1 MKINLT
7 PYLRLDAAVLSAS
20 GVSFV
25 VGAAIASY
33 VTMRNLKAKYEKR
46 ADEEIAQVRE
56 YYKVV
61 RKEGD
66 LYSDPVALLESKIDE
81 LGYDSITA
89 DVDGDIS
96 NAEDVEEE
104 YQGPR
109 FELQPKG
116 YHDEV
121 VKTQSI
127 FDQQVTE
134 KEASV
139 DDEDE
144 ELIYVISR
152 AAFLSNETDYE
163 QVAITYFEGDDVFV
177 DNNDQ
182 IIDRID
188 LLLGEETPPFGKH
201 SNDNNIVYI
210 RNENFE
216 AEFEV
221 TRSKGS
227 YTSEV
232 LGFNPEDITPPIK
245 KFRRL
250 DE

>member
-1 MKINLT
+1 MKIDLT
-7 PYLRLDAAVLSAS
+7 PYLRLDAVVLSAS

-33 VTMRNLKAKYEKR
+33 VTMRNLKTKYEKM
-46 ADEEIAQVRE
+46 ADDEIAQVRE

-81 LGYDSITA
+81 LGYDSFTA
-89 DVDGDIS
+89 DVDGDVS
-96 NAEDVEEE
+96 VVEDE

-109 FELQPKG
+109 VEIQS
-116 YHDEV
+116 
-121 VKTQSI
+121 QSI

-139 DDEDE
+139 DDEDDE
-144 ELIYVISR
+144 PIYIISR
-152 AAFLSNETDYE
+152 AAFLSNETDYD
-163 QVAITYFEGDDVFV
+163 QSSITYFEGDDIFA
-177 DNNDQ
+177 DNHDQ
-182 IIDRID
+182 IIDNID
-188 LLLGEETPPFGKH
+188 LLIGEETPQFGKH
-201 SNDNNIVYI
+201 SNDNNLVYI

-216 AEFEV
+216 TEFEV

-232 LGFNPEDITPPIK
+232 LGYNPEDITPPVK